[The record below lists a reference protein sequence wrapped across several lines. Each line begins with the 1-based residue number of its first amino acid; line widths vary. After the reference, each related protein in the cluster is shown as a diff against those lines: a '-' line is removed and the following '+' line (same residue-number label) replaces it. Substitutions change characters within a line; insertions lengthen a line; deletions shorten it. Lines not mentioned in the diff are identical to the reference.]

1 MEPQQLTTPI
11 DPLAN
16 YQQPDPRL
24 NSFTLP
30 DGTVYTATE
39 TLWPKRYKVFQKRQ
53 MEFGFNNTFSSFC
66 KALDDIW
73 ADFNEKQ
80 RSASGIQKLGNL
92 RDATSYLGSNR
103 IAAMELTALFFNG
116 PGENYLYYDHQAM
129 LAKLEK
135 WETSGVSVDFFFLQA
150 ARLVPGFYERFMMS
164 SLSPL
169 EASSDSEAPK
179 SEMQP

>member
-1 MEPQQLTTPI
+1 MDTGIITPEM
-11 DPLAN
+11 LQG
-16 YQQPDPRL
+16 YKQPDPRL

-30 DGTVYTATE
+30 DGTTYTATE

-53 MEFGFNNTFSSFC
+53 MEFGFNNTFSGFC
-66 KALDDIW
+66 KELDNMW
-73 ADFNEKQ
+73 ADFNQNQ

-103 IAAMELTALFFNG
+103 IAAMELAALFFNG
-116 PGENYLYYDHQAM
+116 LGENYLYYDHPAM

-169 EASSDSEAPK
+169 EMSDGSEAAP
-179 SEMQP
+179 SEMLP